1 MRLHGLLLVLAL
13 APLLVLHLGLELL
26 VLLVRVGGLV
36 DGPAVRRR
44 ACLENPA
51 LHLLLSRVLESG
63 LELLLLL
70 GNLLLVLVIVS
81 KVKSLVGGLLDISV
95 GLGGR
100 LLLVIAAKL
109 VEGFLVIV

>member
-36 DGPAVRRR
+36 DRPAMGRR
-44 ACLENPA
+44 ACLENPT
-51 LHLLLSRVLESG
+51 LHLLLTRVLESC

-70 GNLLLVLVIVS
+70 GNLLLVLVIIS
-81 KVKSLVGGLLDISV
+81 KVKSLVGWLLDIGV

-100 LLLVIAAKL
+100 LLVVAA
-109 VEGFLVIV
+109 